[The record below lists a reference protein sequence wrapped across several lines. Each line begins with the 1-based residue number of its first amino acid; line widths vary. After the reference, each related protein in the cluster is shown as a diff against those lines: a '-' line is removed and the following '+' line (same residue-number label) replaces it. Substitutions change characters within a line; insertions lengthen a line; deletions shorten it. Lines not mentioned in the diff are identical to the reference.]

1 MKSATRTIARTIAL
15 AAVVCIAS
23 VSPALHAQTAQALLQ
38 ARVNV
43 PFSFDCGRS
52 HLAAGNY
59 NITLRESG
67 VLVLRQGAQAVMV
80 LTQAGYVPAVAAS
93 SRATFRKYGDRYF
106 LTEIA
111 TIDRLHIYVAESG
124 AEKRAARELATRGEA
139 GTQVALALLP
149 AELNRSGR

>member
-1 MKSATRTIARTIAL
+1 MKSAIRTIAL
-15 AAVVCIAS
+15 AALVCIAS
-23 VSPALHAQTAQALLQ
+23 VSPALHAQPMLQ
-38 ARVNV
+38 AHVNV

-59 NITLRESG
+59 NISLRESG
-67 VLVLRQGAQAVMV
+67 VLVLRQGAQTVMV
-80 LTQAGYVPAVAAS
+80 LTQRGYVPSVSAS
-93 SRATFRKYGDRYF
+93 SRATFRKYGNRYF

-111 TIDRLHIYVAESG
+111 TVDRLHIYVAESG